1 MQRQN
6 IVGRCQQTFENKKFF
21 DITQLCFALLPQ
33 VNFPSIK
40 VKVIGSDPG
49 YLLKSFLLYLEM
61 VSYIYLNFCVFIFFL
76 GSADIKTLL
85 PVETSRFVSISTE
98 FLTLMKKVSRS
109 PMVMDVLNIQN
120 GQKSLERLAD
130 LLAKIQKALGGKN
143 IV

>member
-1 MQRQN
+1 MGWN
-6 IVGRCQQTFENKKFF
+6 
-21 DITQLCFALLPQ
+21 
-33 VNFPSIK
+33 
-40 VKVIGSDPG
+40 PG